1 MLEKLNSNLA
11 NECCFLICETSKLR
25 RRVLI
30 LFTNVSFLVV
40 AECCCLPLLIPYTI
54 YHIRHIRWDILA
66 NTRIL
71 NNPSAYLP
79 AYLGSASAYMVFGP
93 LESDITIDTAA
104 GSLFQQCNLTIID
117 VEDMS
122 ACLID
127 SAEEAG

>member
-1 MLEKLNSNLA
+1 
-11 NECCFLICETSKLR
+11 
-25 RRVLI
+25 
-30 LFTNVSFLVV
+30 
-40 AECCCLPLLIPYTI
+40 
-54 YHIRHIRWDILA
+54 
-66 NTRIL
+66 
-71 NNPSAYLP
+71 
-79 AYLGSASAYMVFGP
+79 MVFGP